1 MVLSEEE
8 KERIAYHEGGHAVLA
23 YVLEHADPVHK
34 VTILPTGMAL
44 GVTHQL
50 PMEERHIH
58 SRQYIED
65 SLCVR
70 MGGRCA
76 ELLVYGDLSTGAA
89 NDLVGNTELARKMV
103 REWGMSDAIGP
114 MAWGS
119 QGQVFLGEDLMH
131 TRDYS
136 EDTSKIIDD
145 EVERILRSEEQ
156 RAMEVLSKHRGGLNA
171 IARALLD
178 NEIIDGAEVARLVD
192 EAHGSPVHGEGAK
205 SVPHF
210 HEAAI
215 RAPVVN
221 GAGNGA
227 GAANGHGLDGQD
239 ASAGAGAGAGASTAD
254 TGVDDAVAVPA
265 APAPPSAAVPPDA
278 PSWPPP
284 VWPPPP
290 ADPAHGASEG
300 SST

>member
-1 MVLSEEE
+1 
-8 KERIAYHEGGHAVLA
+8 VLA

-58 SRQYIED
+58 ARNYIED

-76 ELLVYGDLSTGAA
+76 EILVYGDLSTGAA

-103 REWGMSDAIGP
+103 REWGMSEAIGP

-136 EDTSKIIDD
+136 EDTSKVIDD

-156 RAMEVLSKHRGGLNA
+156 RAMDVLSKHRGGLNA

-178 NEIIDGAEVARLVD
+178 NEIIDGREVARLVD
-192 EAHGSPVHGEGAK
+192 EAHGSPVHGDGVK

-215 RAPVVN
+215 SAPADGAVAN
-221 GAGNGA
+221 GANGASDAASGA
-227 GAANGHGLDGQD
+227 GAEVANGHGSVD
-239 ASAGAGAGAGASTAD
+239 D
-254 TGVDDAVAVPA
+254 TGVDDEGPVAVPA
-265 APAPPSAAVPPDA
+265 TPAATAPPEAETWA
-278 PSWPPP
+278 PPP
-284 VWPPPP
+284 WPP
-290 ADPAHGASEG
+290 ADPAAGTPEG
-300 SST
+300 SAGA

>member
-1 MVLSEEE
+1 MVLSEAE

-23 YVLEHADPVHK
+23 YVLENADPVHK

-58 SRQYIED
+58 PRQYIED

-76 ELLVYGDLSTGAA
+76 EMLVYGDLSTGAA

-145 EVERILRSEEQ
+145 EVERILRAEEQ
-156 RAMEVLSKHRGGLNA
+156 RAMDILTKHRGGLNA

-178 NEIIDGAEVARLVD
+178 NEIIDGAEVSRLVD
-192 EAHGSPVHGEGAK
+192 VAHGSPVHTEGAK
-205 SVPHF
+205 AAKAVPHF
-210 HEAAI
+210 HQAAL
-215 RAPVVN
+215 
-221 GAGNGA
+221 GA
-227 GAANGHGLDGQD
+227 GANGGEGNSAVVDPTGVTNGHGATD
-239 ASAGAGAGAGASTAD
+239 AD
-254 TGVDDAVAVPA
+254 PVAVPVVPGTPA
-265 APAPPSAAVPPDA
+265 ANEPAA
-278 PSWPPP
+278 
-284 VWPPPP
+284 WPPPP
-290 ADPAHGASEG
+290 WPPADPTAGPVPEG
-300 SST
+300 PAAGS

>member
-1 MVLSEEE
+1 
-8 KERIAYHEGGHAVLA
+8 
-23 YVLEHADPVHK
+23 
-34 VTILPTGMAL
+34 
-44 GVTHQL
+44 
-50 PMEERHIH
+50 
-58 SRQYIED
+58 
-65 SLCVR
+65 VR

-145 EVERILRSEEQ
+145 EVERILRAEEQ
-156 RAMEVLSKHRGGLNA
+156 RAMDVLSKHRGGLNA

-178 NEIIDGAEVARLVD
+178 NEIIDGGQVARLVD
-192 EAHGSPVHGEGAK
+192 EAHGSPVHSEGAK

-210 HEAAI
+210 SEAAI
-215 RAPVVN
+215 N
-221 GAGNGA
+221 GRTNGHGNGA
-227 GAANGHGLDGQD
+227 VPEKAAAAVQTPSS
-239 ASAGAGAGAGASTAD
+239 SAGAD
-254 TGVDDAVAVPA
+254 TGA
-265 APAPPSAAVPPDA
+265 AAGPGAATIKSPSPGSAPPDSPSSAG
-278 PSWPPP
+278 SWPPP
-284 VWPPPP
+284 PWPPAEASDMPP
-290 ADPAHGASEG
+290 AAPPPEDSAPR
-300 SST
+300 